1 MTAVIR
7 ARDGFE
13 GTLIGEYTTREG
25 VPGVVLQQ
33 IGTRVVHV
41 YREASVDVTAQRI
54 DAVEQAITA
63 LLAICDASN
72 WPQDAQSGPKYEAYG
87 EITEQ
92 LHDIVAE
99 MQAGRGGDNRKA

>member
-7 ARDGFE
+7 ALDGFE

-33 IGTRVVHV
+33 IGTKVVHV
-41 YREASVDVTAQRI
+41 YREASVGVVAQHFDVV
-54 DAVEQAITA
+54 DQAIIA
-63 LLAICDASN
+63 LLAICDGSN
-72 WPQDAQSGPKYEAYG
+72 WPEDAQSGPKYEAYG

-92 LHDIVAE
+92 LHDIVTE
-99 MQAGRGGDNRKA
+99 MQAGRKRG